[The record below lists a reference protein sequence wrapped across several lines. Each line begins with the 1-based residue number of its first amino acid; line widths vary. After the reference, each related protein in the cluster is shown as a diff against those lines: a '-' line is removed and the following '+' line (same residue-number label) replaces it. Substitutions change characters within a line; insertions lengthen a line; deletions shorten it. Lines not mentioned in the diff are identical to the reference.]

1 MEFNGIAAHEF
12 FEISLL
18 QGHIT
23 ERNFDI
29 YFSKTFLNFSNDSEY
44 GRLKIEGY
52 NLMRADHASRS
63 KKGGVCVYYKKY
75 IPLVRSYELCTLSS
89 CLLSAIC
96 LKSKKCFHI
105 CLYQSTSQ
113 IQHKFENFCTNLE
126 TLMDPITNELPI
138 YLVITGN
145 LNARRTKWCNKDNTI
160 SAGREIDTLTS
171 SAGYNQIIKK
181 LTHIV

>member
-12 FEISLL
+12 VEISLL

-29 YFSKTFLNFSNDSEY
+29 YFSKAFLNSSNDSEY

-63 KKGGVCVYYKKY
+63 KNGGVCVYYKKY

-113 IQHKFENFCTNLE
+113 TQHKFENFCTNLE
-126 TLMDPITNELPI
+126 TLMDPINNELPI
-138 YLVITGN
+138 
-145 LNARRTKWCNKDNTI
+145 
-160 SAGREIDTLTS
+160 S
-171 SAGYNQIIKK
+171 
-181 LTHIV
+181 